1 MKVLFLHLSDIHIK
15 DTSTVSKEKIDKM
28 IAAIAQEER
37 IDKIF
42 IVLSGD
48 LAFEGI
54 KEQYQLCRK
63 ILGQMIVKLKQL
75 YNINDHIDVLVVPG
89 NHDINFNR
97 IPLSRVEIQTKFFK
111 NNEKDQIYNEYIKKM
126 DDFFEFASS
135 NRCFVS
141 NKIVDIKQIKIDNY
155 VIQFNLINSAINSIL
170 KDPTGDD
177 DKGLHYIDDV
187 EIAKMDS
194 NKNNDLVISIMHHSP
209 EWYNET
215 CRHKIL
221 SYINNKTDFLLCG
234 HEHVNT
240 ESELMQSETKV
251 TRICGGPLAFENDSI
266 FNTIILDTEENKYK
280 TCKYIWRDSIYQ
292 METSDYKKM
301 NSDIKINSI
310 FYSDFINDQTLNN
323 VNDFRDYFVFPELI
337 DVSKEQKEQVINY
350 KKLFELIDEKK
361 MLIFEGDDY
370 SGKTSLSK
378 YLFLESLKNK
388 VPVFFDM
395 KRLNSIRINKIIDFA
410 FAEQYNKTHYNKSNF
425 LQEPKINKIAI
436 VDDADKVDSQQF
448 ELLIEEL
455 KKSFGIIVIFKGLK
469 SQYDIIE
476 LTRKHLDEEEDTV
489 TIKICPVYSDT
500 RELLIR
506 KVCKVVIPNISD
518 NELDTKTKEINNIIR
533 NQMQIFNLNPY
544 FIVLFIKTILTSG
557 YEKGETNV
565 FNSVF
570 VSNITNILK
579 TNSKLDIN
587 VSILILQRIAY
598 YIHTNKE
605 YPIKS
610 ASITRII
617 SEYNEEG
624 KGYRKPLNP
633 VEIVN
638 ELVKTRIINYY
649 NDEGDVCFFNNSYL
663 AYFIAK
669 EWLKI
674 IDLKEL
680 EKIVDNICFG
690 INGEILLFICFL
702 YENSQVLILN
712 TILERAESFFS
723 NFDELNFIKNNIKYF
738 LDDKKKIEL
747 SLPNA
752 RDKAHK
758 QDEIK
763 EQEKRLTSNDKL
775 KYINIYD
782 YDENTITEAP
792 MVFSRGV
799 KYIEIL
805 AKTLP
810 DFIHSMD
817 ISQIK
822 KFVKAIYVY
831 PNKLL
836 FNIFKP
842 VDDMIANELTT
853 KSVEEYGIVNYS
865 EIEKT
870 ITTIKNISQTV
881 LLNIYDMTARYA
893 TSSATIMALDN
904 YDYHNNWN
912 YCLQNAMFYD
922 NIGETE
928 KMGDKLVKLYKNS
941 DNKTIQ
947 NLTIR
952 IYHKHLLFNNI
963 NYVGK
968 VQQQISLFFPSIN
981 QQPKYLN
988 NKSQIMK
995 KVRRKI
1001 KK

>member
-1 MKVLFLHLSDIHIK
+1 MKVLFLHLSDIHIRDK
-15 DTSTVSKEKIDKM
+15 STYSNDKIEKM
-28 IAAIAQEER
+28 ITAITQEES
-37 IDKIF
+37 IEKIF
-42 IVLSGD
+42 IILSGD
-48 LAFEGI
+48 IAFEGI
-54 KEQYQLCRK
+54 EEQYQLSRK
-63 ILGQMIVKLKQL
+63 ILGQIIVKLKQK
-75 YNINDHIDVLVVPG
+75 YNINDYIDVLVVPG
-89 NHDINFNR
+89 NHDINFNH
-97 IPLSRVEIQTKFFK
+97 IPLSRAEIQTKFFK

-141 NKIVDIKQIKIDNY
+141 NKIVDIRQIKIDNY
-155 VIQFNLINSAINSIL
+155 VIQFNLINSAINSLL

-177 DKGLHYIDDV
+177 DKGLHYIDDT
-187 EIAKMDS
+187 EIVKMDS

-215 CRHKIL
+215 CRHKLL

-234 HEHVNT
+234 HEHVNV

-251 TRICGGPLAFENDSI
+251 TRICGGPLSFENESI
-266 FNTIILDTEENKYK
+266 FNTIILDTVENKYK
-280 TCKYIWRDSIYQ
+280 TCKYIWCDNIYQ
-292 METSDYKKM
+292 MESSEFKKM

-310 FYSDFINDQTLNN
+310 FYNDFINDQTLNN
-323 VNDFRDYFVFPELI
+323 ISDFRDFFVFPELI
-337 DVSKEQKEQVINY
+337 DVSKEQKEQVISY
-350 KKLFELIDEKK
+350 KKLFELIDNKK
-361 MLIFEGDDY
+361 MVIFEGDDY

-378 YLFLESLKNK
+378 YIFLETLKNK

-395 KRLNSIRINKIIDFA
+395 KSLNSIRINKIVDFA

-455 KKSFGIIVIFKGLK
+455 KKSFGIIIIFNGLK

-476 LTRKHLDEEEDTV
+476 LSKKHLDDEDGTI
-489 TIKICPVYSDT
+489 TIKISPVYSDT

-506 KVCKVVIPNISD
+506 KVCKVIIPNISD
-518 NELDTKTKEINNIIR
+518 NELEAKTKEINNIIR

-557 YEKGETNV
+557 YEKGEANV

-605 YPIKS
+605 YPIKA

-633 VEIVN
+633 VNIIN

-649 NDEGDVCFFNNSYL
+649 NEEGDVCFFNNSYL

-669 EWLKI
+669 EWLKLT
-674 IDLKEL
+674 DLKEL

-723 NFDELNFIKNNIKYF
+723 YFDELNFIKNNIKYF
-738 LDDKKKIEL
+738 LEDKKKIEL

-836 FNIFKP
+836 FNVFKP
-842 VDDMIANELTT
+842 VDDMIAYELAA

-865 EIEKT
+865 EIDKA

-893 TSSATIMALDN
+893 SSNATIMALDN

-928 KMGDKLVKLYKNS
+928 KMGEKLVKLYKNS
-941 DNKTIQ
+941 GNKTIQ

-952 IYHKHLLFNNI
+952 VYHKHLLFNNI

-981 QQPKYLN
+981 QQSKYLN
-988 NKSQIMK
+988 NNSQVMK